1 MRDELLVE
9 TVDRVVQSKEDGK
22 LCLGC
27 LGVDLQGSC
36 SQSLLCL
43 PGSLGSQSFL
53 CLPGSLGSL
62 PLVPESAGQIEEAA
76 KRMRPRVTMSTTKCP
91 FMLEGTARSGSD

>member
-22 LCLGC
+22 LCLGS
-27 LGVDLQGSC
+27 LGADLRGSC
-36 SQSLLCL
+36 SQSLFCL

-53 CLPGSLGSL
+53 RLSGRLCSL
-62 PLVPESAGQIEEAA
+62 PLEPESAGQIEEGRKENEAQGDD
-76 KRMRPRVTMSTTKCP
+76 VECP

>member
-1 MRDELLVE
+1 ME

-36 SQSLLCL
+36 SQSFLCL

-62 PLVPESAGQIEEAA
+62 PLVPESAGQIEEGRKENEAQDEF
-76 KRMRPRVTMSTTKCP
+76 MSN
-91 FMLEGTARSGSD
+91 FARSFGHSPAAMIMNL